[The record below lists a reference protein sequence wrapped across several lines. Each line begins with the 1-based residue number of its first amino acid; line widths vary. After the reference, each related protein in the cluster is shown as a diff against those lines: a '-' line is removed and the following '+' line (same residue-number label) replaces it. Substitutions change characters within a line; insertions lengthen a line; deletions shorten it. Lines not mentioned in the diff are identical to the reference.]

1 MSGKVWLGEQ
11 ETPSSCGAA
20 SLKYALCLMGFS
32 SREEQLRRLAHT
44 TWRGTPT
51 QPLLAA
57 ARRFGLEPR
66 LRAFGEREWVE
77 ARAWLRRELAEG
89 HPVILDVEGFN
100 HYVLA
105 VRTLG
110 PRVVIINPE
119 GATLRGLDYAQIV
132 LAADW
137 RLRSWWLSKD
147 HAGASFRGISLTPP
161 AARSRRVRRP
171 TGPRLSFGAAALRR
185 AMGGRQWVLDEYLI
199 DAVEIATRAR
209 NARGHSGSLAGLVRR
224 LGARWLVARV
234 AFWHQ
239 ARPAAIAMLKAH
251 VEDLAVAAEAMGL
264 QVPSGA
270 VASVAVD
277 IAALLGQMLSA
288 ED

>member
-32 SREEQLRRLAHT
+32 SREAQLRRLAHT
-44 TWRGTPT
+44 TWRGTST
-51 QPLLAA
+51 QPLMSA
-57 ARRFGLEPR
+57 ARRFGLQPR
-66 LRAFGEREWVE
+66 LRAFDEREWVE
-77 ARAWLRRELAEG
+77 ARAWLRRELGEG

-119 GATLRGLDYAQIV
+119 GATMRGLDYAQIV
-132 LAADW
+132 LAGDA
-137 RLRSWWLSKD
+137 RLRSWWLSEER
-147 HAGASFRGISLTPP
+147 AGASFRGISLAPP
-161 AARSRRVRRP
+161 TARSKRMRRP
-171 TGPRLSFGAAALRR
+171 TGPRLSFDAAALRR
-185 AMGGRQWVLDEYLI
+185 AMGGRHWVLDEYLI
-199 DAVEIATRAR
+199 DAVEIAIRAR
-209 NARGHSGSLAGLVRR
+209 KARGDYCSLAGLVRR

-234 AFWHQ
+234 AFWHE
-239 ARPAAIAMLKAH
+239 ARPPVIAMLKAH
-251 VEDLAVAAEAMGL
+251 VEDIAVAAAAMGL

-277 IAALLGQMLSA
+277 VAALLGQMLNA